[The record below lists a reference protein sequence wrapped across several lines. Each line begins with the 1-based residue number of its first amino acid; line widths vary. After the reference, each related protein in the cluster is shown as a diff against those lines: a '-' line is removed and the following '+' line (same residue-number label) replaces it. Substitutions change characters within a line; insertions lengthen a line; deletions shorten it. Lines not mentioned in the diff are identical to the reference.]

1 MPNPILAAVFVSP
14 GVKTDG
20 GGFYID
26 AQGHIHRIPPW
37 DPQVR
42 SELEVASSLVAA
54 AGNLHNR
61 ELASEVTT
69 VAQKIFAS
77 HAGAIQAAAGQAVKV
92 GA

>member
-1 MPNPILAAVFVSP
+1 MALPVLAAIFVSP
-14 GVKTDG
+14 GVKVDG

-37 DPQVR
+37 DPGVR
-42 SELEVASSLVAA
+42 TDLETASSLVAA
-54 AGNLHNR
+54 AGNLRDR
-61 ELASEVTT
+61 ELATQVNA

-77 HAGAIQAAAGQAVKV
+77 HAGALQAAVGQAVKV